1 MRQSITECSRRIAW
15 NGTLVIGGIFG
26 VVAGA
31 APNFAVL
38 GVFVAFIVSL
48 ALSMD
53 GREQG
58 RSDDDHGEDLDETAY
73 HVINPR
79 H

>member
-1 MRQSITECSRRIAW
+1 MKQSITECSRRIAW

-48 ALSMD
+48 ALGID
-53 GREQG
+53 GRDQRRCDEHCGEEQWIS
-58 RSDDDHGEDLDETAY
+58 R
-73 HVINPR
+73 HVT
-79 H
+79 

>member
-1 MRQSITECSRRIAW
+1 MKQSITECSRRIAW

-48 ALSMD
+48 ALDID
-53 GREQG
+53 GRDQ
-58 RSDDDHGEDLDETAY
+58 RRCDDHCGEEQWISRRIT
-73 HVINPR
+73 
-79 H
+79 